1 MTIPTTIEELSTT
14 AASNNPTGSAQRT
27 EADDGLRAAY
37 AFIRMLV
44 TTGSNIASAST
55 ITPPSTGSSF
65 NITGTTAIT
74 TIASTNSWN
83 GRVICLIFAG
93 ALTLTHS
100 SNLALPGSAN
110 ITTAAN
116 DIAFLIQ
123 TGSGAWRLTSYL
135 RADGST
141 AELTAFKASLV
152 SSAGSALVG
161 TKRAISNSVT
171 TLLSAWIEKQAV
183 LAHEFGCIGDDSTNN
198 ASAGLGSTDAFAN
211 AVTAAMS
218 AGKALVIYPGTY
230 QSANVFDFSQQGLK
244 VYGVGAVVLKAR
256 SGSTNAMVV
265 KVDSPSSAAYVNE
278 LHNLTIEG
286 NGAATQDGLYQ
297 RNYVHVRRSGLR
309 VRNVSRYAFNILG
322 DVLSTWYDC
331 ASTINEASMSTTPTH
346 CFLVG
351 GTAQI
356 SDTTDVNFV
365 NCFGEGMTVYGLL
378 AQNMAGC
385 TWVGGSFE
393 GMPTGKGISLSS
405 ATRGNRFIN
414 MFCEANLVGG
424 DYEDYGKCN
433 TISGG
438 TYSSR
443 KATPAYEDVK
453 CIIIRA
459 GAEQALI
466 EGVKGYAVTVESG
479 ALSTTF
485 DRCDFDY
492 KVDSADASTRI
503 LRTRQLFNTSTI
515 VDDSRKFTGS
525 ATYDPANLADGA
537 GATTTVTASGASLG
551 DYVDGV
557 SFSNDLQGIT
567 VTGWVSSANTVSVRF
582 QNESGGALDLASG
595 TLRVTVRK
603 A

>member
-1 MTIPTTIEELSTT
+1 M
-14 AASNNPTGSAQRT
+14 AASLSGEFNLQEFTDLGALAAGYRLYTYAAGTTTQKTAYTDAAGSVAHT
-27 EADDGLRAAY
+27 YTSDGGGGQYIALNSRGELPAPL
-37 AFIRMLV
+37 FL
-44 TTGSNIASAST
+44 TTGGYDIALKTS
-55 ITPPSTGSSF
+55 
-65 NITGTTAIT
+65 
-74 TIASTNSWN
+74 
-83 GRVICLIFAG
+83 AG
-93 ALTLTHS
+93 ASVWTRRAKGTDDQ
-100 SNLALPGSAN
+100 AV
-110 ITTAAN
+110 TVAA
-116 DIAFLIQ
+116 D
-123 TGSGAWRLTSYL
+123 
-135 RADGST
+135 
-141 AELTAFKASLV
+141 LTAFEASLV

-218 AGKALVIYPGTY
+218 AGKSLVIYPGTY

-265 KVDSPSSAAYVNE
+265 KVDSSSAAAYVNE

-297 RNYVHVRRSGLR
+297 RNYTHTRRSGLR

-365 NCFGEGMTVYGLL
+365 SCFGEGMTTYGLI
-378 AQNMAGC
+378 AQNMVGC

-393 GMPTGKGISLSS
+393 GMPSGKGISLSS
-405 ATRGNRFIN
+405 ATRRNRFIN
-414 MFCEANLVGG
+414 LFCEANSVSG
-424 DYEDYGKCN
+424 DYEDYGKGN

-438 TYSSR
+438 TYNSR

-479 ALSTTF
+479 ALSTKT
-485 DRCDFDY
+485 
-492 KVDSADASTRI
+492 TPW
-503 LRTRQLFNTSTI
+503 RTRKS
-515 VDDSRKFTGS
+515 
-525 ATYDPANLADGA
+525 
-537 GATTTVTASGASLG
+537 
-551 DYVDGV
+551 
-557 SFSNDLQGIT
+557 
-567 VTGWVSSANTVSVRF
+567 
-582 QNESGGALDLASG
+582 
-595 TLRVTVRK
+595 
-603 A
+603 